1 MSSTRKCAFP
11 DCEKSGTKTCTGCGE
26 IGYCSKEHQIAH
38 WKTHKGTCKQ
48 KHKTAAASAS
58 KGEDVPVTWADQQ
71 RINEF
76 SRLNLALQKLDD
88 DLKAGKNDA
97 ANLEDAANDIDSLLD
112 DDACKV
118 RIGEVFMDVSNEE
131 AEEFVK
137 EKKAAQE
144 KKQADLVESR
154 KQVIKQM
161 DELKTLLYQKFG
173 KQINLENAEQTRE
186 D

>member
-1 MSSTRKCAFP
+1 MSKRVCAFP
-11 DCEKSGTKTCTGCGE
+11 DCGQSGTKTCTGCGE
-26 IGYCSKEHQIAH
+26 IGYCSKDHQIAH
-38 WKTHKGTCKQ
+38 WKTHKAVCKQ
-48 KHKTAAASAS
+48 KHKSAGASSAS

-76 SRLNLALQKLDD
+76 SRLNLSLQKLED
-88 DLKAGKNDA
+88 DLKTVRNDT
-97 ANLEDAANDIDSLLD
+97 ANLEDAATDIDSLLD

-137 EKKAAQE
+137 ARKEATAKKG
-144 KKQADLVESR
+144 ADLTAQKES
-154 KQVIKQM
+154 ILKQM
-161 DELKTLLYQKFG
+161 DVLKALLYQKFG

>member
-1 MSSTRKCAFP
+1 MASKRVCAFP
-11 DCEKSGTKTCTGCGE
+11 DCGQPGTKTCTGCGE
-26 IGYCSKEHQIAH
+26 IGYCSKEHQISH
-38 WKTHKGTCKQ
+38 WKTHKGLCKQ
-48 KHKTAAASAS
+48 KHKVAAAAA

-76 SRLNLALQKLDD
+76 SRFNLSLSKLDD
-88 DLKAGKNDA
+88 ELKTLQNAT
-97 ANLEDAANDIDSLLD
+97 ANLEDANTDIESLLD

-137 EKKAAQE
+137 AKQTETAKKIAELTEQ
-144 KKQADLVESR
+144 KQAIL
-154 KQVIKQM
+154 KQM
-161 DELKTLLYQKFG
+161 DVLKALLYQKFG